1 MMLEEN
7 SWERAFF
14 VVFGGVFTA
23 VAAVATIA
31 TIFGNSH
38 PTGLLIGPL
47 LLAAGGYV
55 IWMGLT
61 WFSDGQDGRIGGGPF
76 VTFAL
81 QPGEYVVK
89 AVPAVFRET
98 TKRPFGSVGAAF
110 ENNIGRL
117 YLTDRRLIFCPSRF
131 RPDQRAVSIAYRHVR
146 EVDDN
151 PPWQMNF
158 AKAGVTL
165 TLDRGEA
172 VAIWCKDQ
180 GIVEQ
185 LRAQRTD
192 LAIPNNV
199 PTDVGHIHKSVVLL
213 AIGWTVAWCSA
224 MTALVLSVETP
235 PAIIGFFVLCFLVG
249 MVGFARLVLKYMR
262 QVRGTTTNSIS

>member
-1 MMLEEN
+1 MMLGEN

-31 TIFGNSH
+31 TVFGNSH
-38 PTGLLIGPL
+38 PMGLLIGPL
-47 LLAAGGYV
+47 LMAAGCYV

-61 WFSDGQDGRIGGGPF
+61 WFSDGANGRVGGGPF

-81 QPGEYVVK
+81 QPGEYVVN
-89 AVPAVFRET
+89 AVPAVFRNT
-98 TKRPFGSVGAAF
+98 TKRPFGSLGAAF
-110 ENNIGRL
+110 ENNTGRL

-131 RPDQRAVSIAYRHVR
+131 RPDQRAVSIAYRDVR
-146 EVDDN
+146 DIDDN

-158 AKAGVTL
+158 ARAGMTL
-165 TLDRGEA
+165 TLEHQQS
-172 VAIWCKDQ
+172 VAIWFKDQ
-180 GIVEQ
+180 SIIEQ
-185 LRAQRTD
+185 LRSQHPDGVTAED
-192 LAIPNNV
+192 V
-199 PTDVGHIHKSVVLL
+199 PTDAGHIHKSVVWL
-213 AIGWTVAWCSA
+213 AIGWIVAWCSV

-249 MVGFARLVLKYMR
+249 MIGSTRLILTYMR